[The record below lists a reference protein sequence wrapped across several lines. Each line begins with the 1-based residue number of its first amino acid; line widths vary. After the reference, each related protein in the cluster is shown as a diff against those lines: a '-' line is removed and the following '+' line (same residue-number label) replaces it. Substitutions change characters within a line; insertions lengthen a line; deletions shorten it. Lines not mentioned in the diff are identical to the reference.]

1 MASINTNVSS
11 LVAQRVLAKN
21 NDSLNMSLK
30 RLSTGLKIN
39 SGADNPAGLIA
50 SENLRAEKTGI
61 TAALNNAER
70 AGNIVATAEGGLAE
84 VSNLLNEL
92 QGLVTETANSGGLS
106 SEELEANQLQVDAI
120 LGTVNRL
127 AGSVN
132 FQGQKLLDGGYGYQ
146 TSGTNLSAVS
156 NLNINSA
163 RLADGASQTVTI
175 AVTASA
181 VTGQAAFT
189 SAAGGFTDNFTIEV
203 AGAKGTE
210 QLSFLSSA
218 SVADVADAVNA
229 LSTVTGVTASAS
241 SSNLVMSSAEFGSD
255 EFVSVKTISGT
266 SGFADAKEFGGD
278 AAVTVNGS
286 AASANGLNVSFR
298 SANLDIEFDLSS
310 DTSVNTAG
318 ASKQFDVTSGGATFS
333 LGSKATESDKASIG
347 INSVSTGS
355 LGLDGQFLSSL
366 ASGGAN
372 SLTTG
377 NFTNAQESL
386 DAAIKQVSQARG
398 RLGSFQK
405 FVIGSTVN
413 QLGVA
418 FENASAAESAIRDA
432 DFAAETASLTRSQI
446 LAQASTTVLAQAN
459 QQPQRVLS
467 LLG

>member
-1 MASINTNVSS
+1 MSRINTNVNS

-21 NDSLNMSLK
+21 NSMLNKSLE

-61 TAALNNAER
+61 TAALSNAER
-70 AGNIVATAEGGLAE
+70 AGNMIATAEGGLAE

-106 SEELEANQLQVDAI
+106 DEELEANQLQVDAI
-120 LGTVNRL
+120 LSTVNRL
-127 AGSVN
+127 SGSVN

-146 TSGTNLSAVS
+146 TSGANLSAVS
-156 NLNINSA
+156 NLSINSA
-163 RLADGASQTVTI
+163 RLADGAAQSVTV

-181 VTGQAAFT
+181 EVGKVAYT
-189 SAAGGFTDNFTIEV
+189 SAAAHASNFTIEI
-203 AGAKGTE
+203 GGEKGTE
-210 QLSFLSSA
+210 QLSFLSSTDNA
-218 SVADVADAVNA
+218 GIAAAVNA
-229 LSTVTGVTASAS
+229 LTNVTGVEATVSGAVLNLTSTAY
-241 SSNLVMSSAEFGSD
+241 GSG

-266 SGFADAKEFGGD
+266 SGIADGKDSGVD
-278 AAVTVNGS
+278 AAVTVNGA
-286 AASANGLNVSFR
+286 AASVDGLSVSFR
-298 SANLDIEFDLSS
+298 SANLDVEFDLS
-310 DTSVNTAG
+310 DDASVNVAG
-318 ASKQFDVTSGGATFS
+318 ASKQFDITDGGATFS

-372 SLTTG
+372 SLTSG
-377 NFTNAQESL
+377 NFTKAQESL
-386 DAAIKQVSQARG
+386 DAAVKQVSQARG

-432 DFAAETASLTRSQI
+432 DFAVETAALTRGQI
-446 LAQASTTVLAQAN
+446 LAQASTTVLSQAN